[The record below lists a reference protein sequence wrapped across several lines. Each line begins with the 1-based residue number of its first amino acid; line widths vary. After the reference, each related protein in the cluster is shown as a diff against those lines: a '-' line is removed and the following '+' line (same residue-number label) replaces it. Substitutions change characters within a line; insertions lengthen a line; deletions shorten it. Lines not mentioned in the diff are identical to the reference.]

1 MHYKSIKQNPLP
13 RFFIFCLQVTGVRQ
27 IMIDIESGILPT
39 WSNFSWSENQAYV
52 LQLRGAI
59 EAAGF
64 DVTVRAAV

>member
-1 MHYKSIKQNPLP
+1 M
-13 RFFIFCLQVTGVRQ
+13 TGVRQ

-59 EAAGF
+59 EAAGL